1 MFALFWRSLTRLGSQ
16 EETAEFFS
24 DILSETEQVMIAKR
38 YTAAIL
44 LAKGYNQT
52 HIKKVLNLS
61 YSTLGTV
68 AGWLKNLKPA
78 TKKILDRHLK
88 DEAWGQFF
96 DKIDEV
102 LDILPPGKYAN
113 WSKEGKEKYQRSLTR
128 SARSLLR

>member
-1 MFALFWRSLTRLGSQ
+1 MTRISKNRLDKSTSDRMFALFWRSLTRLGSQ

-68 AGWLKNLKPA
+68 A
-78 TKKILDRHLK
+78 
-88 DEAWGQFF
+88 
-96 DKIDEV
+96 
-102 LDILPPGKYAN
+102 
-113 WSKEGKEKYQRSLTR
+113 
-128 SARSLLR
+128 